1 MIFYFSGT
9 GNSLDIAVR
18 IGRRL
23 ADDRLIAIADH
34 TKTSSGKNARYTF
47 SLQKYER
54 VGFVFPVYAWGPPKP
69 VLDFIDHLRLENAQ
83 ENYFYTV
90 VTCGKN
96 IGNTMNIVKRHLKRS
111 GFELDSG
118 FSLVMPNNYM
128 IAGDVNTKEEQD
140 IILNESKVSLNSILQ
155 RLEIREKNTF
165 IVEKGPMPIL
175 LSGLIHPAF
184 VNQPYKARSF
194 YATDACN
201 RCGICVKVC
210 TCANIELKEK
220 PVWGNNCVQC
230 LACINYCPTKAIQY
244 GKGTLT
250 KGRYTNPNVSRN
262 TLKGE

>member
-9 GNSLDIAVR
+9 GNSLDVAVR
-18 IGRRL
+18 IGKRL
-23 ADDRLIAIADH
+23 ADERLIAIADY
-34 TKTSSGKNARYTF
+34 TKVAAGKSRAYTF
-47 SLQKYER
+47 TLQKYER

-69 VLDFIDHLRLENAQ
+69 VLDFIDHLHLENRQ
-83 ENYFYTV
+83 ENYFYAV

-96 IGNTMNIVKRHLKRS
+96 IGNTMNIIKRHLKRA
-111 GFELDSG
+111 GCELDSG

-128 IAGDVNTKEEQD
+128 IAGDVYPKEIEKT
-140 IILNESKVSLNSILQ
+140 ILNESEVSLSSILQ
-155 RLEIREKNTF
+155 RLEIHEKNIF

-184 VNQPYKARSF
+184 SNQPLKSRPF

-220 PVWGNNCVQC
+220 PVWGKKCVQC

-262 TLKGE
+262 TLS